1 MSNVWFTEQLHPFL
15 RTSLR
20 VERILHEERS
30 AYQHILVLDTAFF
43 GRTLVLDGIIQLT
56 ELDNAGYH
64 EMMVHVPALTVGA
77 PRRALI
83 VGGGD
88 GGALA
93 QMLRYPSLEEVVVC
107 ELDARVVEVCRTYFP
122 TFASAWEDPRVRLV
136 TRDAFAYLE
145 ERPGT
150 FDVICADTTD
160 PIGMAERLFSED
172 FLRLVVQALAPDGAA
187 VTQCEQ
193 PYFDA
198 ALIQSLFRAAQK
210 LVQHPAYYYTFVPT
224 YPGGGIGFLY
234 LSNRPWTEGLK
245 RPLPPGENTYYNAEM
260 HRAAFALPAFVQRLL
275 QGN

>member
-1 MSNVWFTEQLHPFL
+1 MNVWFTEQLHPFL
-15 RTSLR
+15 RVNLR
-20 VERILHEERS
+20 VERIAHEERS
-30 AYQHILVLDTAFF
+30 PHQHILVLDTAFF

-77 PRRALI
+77 PKRALI

-88 GGALA
+88 GAALV

-107 ELDARVVEVCRTYFP
+107 ELDARVVEVCRAYFP
-122 TFASAWEDPRVRLV
+122 AFARAWDDPRVRLI

-145 ERPGT
+145 EQPGS

-160 PIGMAERLFSED
+160 PIGMAERLFSAE
-172 FLRLVVQALAPDGAA
+172 FLRLIVCALSPNGAA

-198 ALIQSLFRAAQK
+198 ALITQLYRAAQA
-210 LVQHPAYYYTFVPT
+210 LVRHPAYYYVAVPT

-234 LSNRPWTEGLK
+234 LSNQPWEKGLEH
-245 RPLPPGENTYYNAEM
+245 PYPPGENAYLNPQT
-260 HRAAFALPAFVQRLL
+260 HRAAFALPEFFRKAL
-275 QGN
+275 QS